1 LGHYCQQT
9 SNENLRIAKEA
20 AETAARA
27 KSEFLANMS
36 HEIRTPMNGVI
47 GMTGLLLDG
56 ELNPQQREFAE
67 TIRSSAETLLAIIND
82 ILDFSKIETGRLTFE
97 VLNFD
102 LVETIESTLDML
114 AQRAHDKGLELAGT
128 VAREVP
134 VRLRGDPGRLRQ
146 ILINLIGNA
155 IKFTEQGEVVV
166 RVCKESETESDTRLR
181 FYVQDTGIGISP
193 EAQEKLVL
201 TSLGQT
207 FTTDELRNAEIE
219 AYLVKP
225 VKQSRL
231 FDRLMNA
238 IGKTVAETLFVQGE
252 SSLSVSTS
260 APPLEKTRILVAED
274 NPVNQKVLL
283 SQLERLGLSA
293 DAVANG
299 LEVLAVL
306 QQASYN
312 IILMDC
318 QMPEMDG
325 YEATRAI
332 REREESADRWI
343 NEFSSFPSGLRASTF
358 KQSRPSDWKNA
369 DRATESSA

>member
-1 LGHYCQQT
+1 M
-9 SNENLRIAKEA
+9 I
-20 AETAARA
+20 
-27 KSEFLANMS
+27 
-36 HEIRTPMNGVI
+36 
-47 GMTGLLLDG
+47 
-56 ELNPQQREFAE
+56 
-67 TIRSSAETLLAIIND
+67 
-82 ILDFSKIETGRLTFE
+82 
-97 VLNFD
+97 
-102 LVETIESTLDML
+102 
-114 AQRAHDKGLELAGT
+114 AGT
-128 VAREVP
+128 K
-134 VRLRGDPGRLRQ
+134 
-146 ILINLIGNA
+146 LII
-155 IKFTEQGEVVV
+155 
-166 RVCKESETESDTRLR
+166 
-181 FYVQDTGIGISP
+181 
-193 EAQEKLVL
+193 L

-207 FTTDELRNAEIE
+207 FTTDELRNAKIE

-231 FDRLMNA
+231 SDRLMNA
-238 IGKTVAETLFVQGE
+238 IGKTVAETLFVQGG
-252 SSLSVSTS
+252 SSLSLSTS

-332 REREESADRWI
+332 REREESADPKRPI
-343 NEFSSFPSGLRASTF
+343 QPPVHIIAITANAMQGDAEKCFAVGMNDYISKPVRSSELRAALERWQRPGQQVSRLANDQIAAAANPPSYEPMEQTEYPVNVQYLSELADGIPGHIRELIELYLH
-358 KQSRPSDWKNA
+358 QSNEMMKDLDTAIQTGAAKEVERTAHKLFGASANCGVTGILAPL
-369 DRATESSA
+369 RALEVMGRSNELSSAVETYASAKEQFERSSRFLAHYLQSGHGTVPSVVSPG